1 MVKNPC
7 LRPSSLAVGAR
18 SGRAC
23 NQVLVMGLSSG
34 DFGNRTKDYETSIFD
49 LRTAVRM
56 EQVMVRDSFA
66 ESIVGT
72 VNHHGMKKA
81 TATSTL
87 EVAVKRHGTRAEATV
102 LCEDCAKQ
110 LGTIAGVEARKDW
123 VQALCTLAVGM
134 LHDTCCC
141 DLLEKPAVRS
151 QALV

>member
-1 MVKNPC
+1 MVKNPS
-7 LRPSSLAVGAR
+7 LRPSSLAAAAR
-18 SGRAC
+18 SDRAS
-23 NQVLVMGLSSG
+23 NQVLAMVLLSG
-34 DFGNRTKDYETSIFD
+34 FGNRMKGYETSIFD

-141 DLLEKPAVRS
+141 ELSEEPAARS
-151 QALV
+151 RALA

>member
-1 MVKNPC
+1 MVKSPS
-7 LRPSSLAVGAR
+7 LRPSSLAAAAR
-18 SGRAC
+18 SDRAS
-23 NQVLVMGLSSG
+23 NQVLAMVLLSG
-34 DFGNRTKDYETSIFD
+34 FGNRMKGYETSIFD
-49 LRTAVRM
+49 LRTAVHM
-56 EQVMVRDSFA
+56 EQVMALDS
-66 ESIVGT
+66 ELIEGT
-72 VNHHGMKKA
+72 LSHRGKKKA
-81 TATSTL
+81 TVTLTL
-87 EVAVKRHGTRAEATV
+87 EVEVKRRGTWAEATV